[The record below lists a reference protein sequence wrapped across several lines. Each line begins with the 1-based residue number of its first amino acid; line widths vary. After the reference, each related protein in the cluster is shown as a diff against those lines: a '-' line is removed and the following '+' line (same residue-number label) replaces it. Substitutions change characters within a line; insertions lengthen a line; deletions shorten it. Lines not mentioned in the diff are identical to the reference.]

1 MLKWY
6 HRKYFWFILFVFWT
20 LLLVF
25 VSVYP
30 DSKKI
35 VIEGK
40 SDFRWD
46 YLEHFVAYSV
56 FGGLYIVWRAN
67 ADFTIRNIEL
77 AFLFSITCV
86 FSMLTEYVQLLI
98 PGRSFNVIDM
108 LYNVVGVLIGI
119 LVTYFL
125 IIRYY
130 LRKKYAS
137 NRGVE

>member
-6 HRKYFWFILFVFWT
+6 HRKYIWFILVLIWT
-20 LLLVF
+20 LLLII

-30 DSKKI
+30 DSNKI
-35 VIEGK
+35 VIKDG

-46 YLEHFVAYSV
+46 YLEHFVAYFV

-67 ADFTIRNIEL
+67 ADFSIRNIEL
-77 AFLFSITCV
+77 VFLFSITMI
-86 FSMLTEYVQLLI
+86 FSILTEYVQLLI
-98 PGRSFNVIDM
+98 PGRNFNIIDM
-108 LYNVVGVLIGI
+108 FYNLGGVLIGI

-130 LRKKYAS
+130 LRKKYAH
-137 NRGVE
+137 NRE